1 MNMQAFSWVRRLLKS
16 ERGNVIVLGA
26 TALPMVIGAAAL
38 GIDTIQLSLWK
49 RQLQRAADSAA
60 MAGAHALAQQKDA
73 IAAADRDLQLNNQ
86 VPLLAGRLV
95 QPPPTSGPFA
105 GDARAVRVVI
115 TSKQTLPFWSFFT
128 NESPTLTAEATA
140 RIVPDGEFCLY
151 ADEDGT
157 TPGITVS
164 GSGHLNLGC
173 GMATNSIASNAV
185 SLGGS
190 ATVVATPITA
200 PGGLSPSTRYVQ
212 PTELNPY
219 STPLKDP
226 LASLANPTVPG
237 TCLPKYSQGPNE
249 VAPTVPMPA
258 ATAPGGKVI
267 CYDGM
272 DIKGTV
278 TLPSGTY
285 IINGD
290 AFSAGAQAN
299 ITCLGCT
306 IVLTSRTA
314 ATDAASVARLEIGAG
329 ARLNLEATY
338 EGGGEYAGI
347 LFYQDRRATLLNSIT
362 FNGNAAGKLQGAIY
376 LPRASLN
383 WNGGAAMV
391 TTCLQFIT
399 RRLDF
404 SGNANVDNNCPANS
418 GVRDLRANYVRLVG

>member
-1 MNMQAFSWVRRLLKS
+1 MQAFSWVRRLLKS
-16 ERGNVIVLGA
+16 ERGNVVVIGA
-26 TALPMVIGAAAL
+26 TTLPMVIGAAAL
-38 GIDTIQLSLWK
+38 GVDTIQLSLWK

-60 MAGAHALAQQKDA
+60 LAGGHALAQQKDVT
-73 IAAADRDLQLNNQ
+73 AAVDRDLQLNNQ
-86 VPLLAGRLV
+86 VPLLAGRIV
-95 QPPPTSGPFA
+95 EPPPQSGAFA
-105 GDARAVRVVI
+105 GDTRAVRVVI
-115 TSKQTLPFWSFFT
+115 SSKQTLPFWSFFT
-128 NESPTLTAEATA
+128 NESPTLRVEATA

-157 TPGITVS
+157 TPGITVG

-173 GMATNSIASNAV
+173 GMATNSIAANAV
-185 SLGGS
+185 ALSGS
-190 ATVVATPITA
+190 ATVIATPITA
-200 PGGLSPSTRYVQ
+200 PGGLSTSTRYVP

-219 STPLKDP
+219 ATPLKDP
-226 LASLANPTVPG
+226 LASLANPTVPPG
-237 TCLPKYSQGPNE
+237 CLPKYSQGPNE
-249 VAPTVPMPA
+249 APPAITMPA
-258 ATAPGGKVI
+258 SKVI
-267 CYDGM
+267 CFNGM

-278 TLPSGTY
+278 TLPPGTY

-306 IVLTSRTA
+306 IVLTSSTA
-314 ATDAASVARLEIGAG
+314 ATNPASVATLDIGAG

-347 LFYQDRRATLLNSIT
+347 LFYQDRRATLLNAMT

-376 LPRASLN
+376 LPRANLN
-383 WNGGAAMV
+383 WNGGSAMI

-399 RRLDF
+399 RRLNF
-404 SGNANVDNNCPANS
+404 SGNANVDNNCPTNS